1 MTCFLDAVNR
11 DGERW
16 PSRIRVDRGVENVL
30 VCNALVQFQGEGRAS
45 FIPGPLTHNQRIER
59 LWREVYR
66 CVCHLYYYTFY
77 AMESSG
83 LLNVED
89 PTPLF
94 TLHTIFI
101 PRINNSLNEFSEA
114 FKNHAV
120 STEGNWTPYQVW
132 MNGMMHAIECM
143 LYDIELYG
151 CDPEGPSP
159 SEEHNNTVVEPITL
173 GNRQSIESY
182 VF

>member
-1 MTCFLDAVNR
+1 M
-11 DGERW
+11 
-16 PSRIRVDRGVENVL
+16 
-30 VCNALVQFQGEGRAS
+30 
-45 FIPGPLTHNQRIER
+45 
-59 LWREVYR
+59 
-66 CVCHLYYYTFY
+66 
-77 AMESSG
+77 
-83 LLNVED
+83 
-89 PTPLF
+89 
-94 TLHTIFI
+94 
-101 PRINNSLNEFSEA
+101 
-114 FKNHAV
+114 

-173 GNRQSIESY
+173 GKRQSIESY